1 MQLNHDHLSL
11 ICLIRV
17 MGGGISRSDN
27 LSTDADS
34 CQLHPHQNTIG
45 DEINPDEAVN
55 DAVA

>member
-1 MQLNHDHLSL
+1 
-11 ICLIRV
+11 
-17 MGGGISRSDN
+17 MGGGVSRSDN

-34 CQLHPHQNTIG
+34 CQLHPRQNTIG